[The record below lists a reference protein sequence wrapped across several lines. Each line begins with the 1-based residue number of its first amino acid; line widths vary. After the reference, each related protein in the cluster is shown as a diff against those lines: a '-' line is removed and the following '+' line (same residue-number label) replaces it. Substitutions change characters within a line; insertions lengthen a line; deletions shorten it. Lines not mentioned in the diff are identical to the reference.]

1 MTINNIAF
9 ANFGGNEF
17 IQNRVFSIPI
27 GQVFGK
33 ASKNR
38 QEGQEGIGKQAKI
51 EHTEEIVTSL

>member
-9 ANFGGNEF
+9 EIFGGNEF

-33 ASKNR
+33 APENKAGR
-38 QEGQEGIGKQAKI
+38 AEGNKLK
-51 EHTEEIVTSL
+51 